1 MHITSNKRKLINDPL
16 HGFITIPDDLIFD
29 ILEHPWFQRLRRIQ
43 QLGMTSL
50 VYPGAQHTRF
60 HHALGAMHLM
70 QQAIEVL
77 RGKGIPI
84 STEESRAALIA
95 ILLHD
100 IGHGPFSHALEHCI
114 ISDIHHESISLAM
127 LRALNRE
134 FNNKLG
140 LAIEIFTNQY
150 DKGFLHQLISGQLDM
165 DRLDYLMR
173 DSFYSGVSEGVVNTD
188 RLLKMLTVVNGNLAI
203 ESKGIYSVEKF
214 IVARRLMYWQVYFH
228 KTVLASESL
237 LISTLRRAKELSK
250 REKLFASPAFEF
262 FLSNNITKAAFED
275 DPKIL
280 ARFAKL
286 DDYDIL
292 SAIKVWCD
300 HEDPV
305 LSFLSNSLI
314 NRNLFRLEFSETAFD
329 AVKLQSLHNTVMAKM
344 NMDEQESSYLI
355 MSGILTNNAYNPGE
369 DKILI
374 AEKDGRV
381 NDFSELSNMLNI
393 SVYNSAVQK
402 YYLCYPKEVRFIG
415 K

>member
-1 MHITSNKRKLINDPL
+1 MHTTSNKRKLINDPL

-29 ILEHPWFQRLRRIQ
+29 LIEHPWFQRLRRIQ

-84 STEESRAALIA
+84 SHEESRATLIA

-100 IGHGPFSHALEHCI
+100 IGHGPYSHALESCI
-114 ISDIHHESISLAM
+114 INNIHHESISLAM
-127 LRALNRE
+127 LNALNKQ
-134 FNNKLG
+134 FGNKLSM
-140 LAIEIFTNQY
+140 AIDIFTNKY
-150 DKGFLHQLISGQLDM
+150 EKGFLHQLISSQLDM

-188 RLLKMLTVVNGNLAI
+188 RILKMLTVVHGNLAV
-203 ESKGIYSVEKF
+203 EAKGIYSIEKF

-237 LISTLRRAKELSK
+237 LINILRRARELSK
-250 REKLFASPAFEF
+250 TKKLFASPAFEY
-262 FLSNNITKAAFED
+262 FLINEISEKELENNPE
-275 DPKIL
+275 IL
-280 ARFAKL
+280 AQFARL

-300 HEDPV
+300 NEDSV
-305 LSFLSNSLI
+305 LSTLSNSLI

-329 AVKLQSLHNTVMAKM
+329 ALKLQSLQKAVMAKM
-344 NMDEQESSYLI
+344 DMNEQESAYMI
-355 MSGILTNNAYNPGE
+355 MSGKLTNNAYNPGE

-374 AEKDGRV
+374 SEKEGAV
-381 NDFSELSNMLNI
+381 KDFSELSNMLNI
-393 SVYNSAVQK
+393 GVYNSVVQK
-402 YYLCYPKEVRFIG
+402 YYLCYPKDV
-415 K
+415 

>member
-1 MHITSNKRKLINDPL
+1 MHTTSNKRKLINDPL
-16 HGFITIPDDLIFD
+16 HGFITIPEDLIFD
-29 ILEHPWFQRLRRIQ
+29 LIEHPWFQRLRRIQ

-84 STEESRAALIA
+84 TQEETRATLIA

-100 IGHGPFSHALEHCI
+100 IGHGPYSHALESCI
-114 ISDIHHESISLAM
+114 INNIHHESISLAM
-127 LRALNRE
+127 LNALNKQ
-134 FNNKLG
+134 FGNKLSM
-140 LAIEIFTNQY
+140 AIDIFTNKY
-150 DKGFLHQLISGQLDM
+150 EKGFLHQLISSQLDM

-188 RLLKMLTVVNGNLAI
+188 RILKMLTVVHGNLAV
-203 ESKGIYSVEKF
+203 EAKGIYSIEKF

-237 LISTLRRAKELSK
+237 LINILRRARELSK
-250 REKLFASPAFEF
+250 TKKLFASPAFEY
-262 FLSNNITKAAFED
+262 FLINEISEKELENNPE
-275 DPKIL
+275 IL
-280 ARFAKL
+280 AQFAKL

-300 HEDPV
+300 NEDHV
-305 LSFLSNSLI
+305 LSTLSNSLI

-329 AVKLQSLHNTVMAKM
+329 ALKLQSLQKSVMAKM
-344 NMDEQESSYLI
+344 NMNEQESAYMI
-355 MSGILTNNAYNPGE
+355 MSGKLTNNAYNPGE
-369 DKILI
+369 DTILI
-374 AEKDGRV
+374 SEKEGAV
-381 NDFSELSNMLNI
+381 KDFSELSNMLNI
-393 SVYNSAVQK
+393 GVYNSVVQK
-402 YYLCYPKEVRFIG
+402 YYLCYPKDM
-415 K
+415 

>member
-1 MHITSNKRKLINDPL
+1 MHTTSNKRKLINDPL
-16 HGFITIPDDLIFD
+16 HGFITIPEDLIFD
-29 ILEHPWFQRLRRIQ
+29 LIEHPWFQRLRRIQ

-84 STEESRAALIA
+84 SNEESRATLIA

-100 IGHGPFSHALEHCI
+100 IGHGPFSHALESCI
-114 ISDIHHESISLAM
+114 INNIHHESISLAM
-127 LRALNRE
+127 LNALNRQ
-134 FNNKLG
+134 FGNKLSM
-140 LAIEIFTNQY
+140 AIEIFTNKY
-150 DKGFLHQLISGQLDM
+150 EKGFLHQLISSQLDM

-188 RLLKMLTVVNGNLAI
+188 RILKMLTVVNGNLAI
-203 ESKGIYSVEKF
+203 EAKGIYSIEKF

-237 LISTLRRAKELSK
+237 LINILRRARELSK
-250 REKLFASPAFEF
+250 TKKIFASPAFEF
-262 FLSNNITKAAFED
+262 FLKNEISEKELEN

-280 ARFAKL
+280 AQFAKL

-300 HEDPV
+300 NEDKV
-305 LSFLSNSLI
+305 LSILSNSLI

-329 AVKLQSLHNTVMAKM
+329 DPLVDSIKNAIMAR
-344 NMDEQESSYLI
+344 MDIKEEDSNYLLMKGVI
-355 MSGILTNNAYNPGE
+355 TNNAYNPQA
-369 DKILI
+369 DRILI
-374 AEKDGRV
+374 AEKDGKV
-381 NDFSELSNMLNI
+381 NDFSELTNMLNI
-393 SVYNSAVQK
+393 GVYSSVVQK
-402 YYLCYPKEVRFIG
+402 FYLCFPKDVSI
-415 K
+415 KV

>member
-1 MHITSNKRKLINDPL
+1 MHTTSNKRKLINDPL

-29 ILEHPWFQRLRRIQ
+29 LIEHPWFQRLRRIQ

-70 QQAIEVL
+70 EQAIEVL

-84 STEESRAALIA
+84 THEESRATLIA

-100 IGHGPFSHALEHCI
+100 IGHGPYSHALESCI
-114 ISDIHHESISLAM
+114 INTIHHESISLSM
-127 LRALNRE
+127 LHVLNKQ
-134 FNNKLG
+134 FGNKLSM
-140 LAIEIFTNQY
+140 AIEIFTNKY
-150 DKGFLHQLISGQLDM
+150 EKGFLHQLISSQLDM

-188 RLLKMLTVVNGNLAI
+188 RILKMLTVVNGNLAV
-203 ESKGIYSVEKF
+203 EAKGIYSIEKF

-237 LISTLRRAKELSK
+237 LINILKRAKELRRS
-250 REKLFASPAFEF
+250 EKLFASPAFDF
-262 FLSNNITKAAFED
+262 FLKSEISIEQFESNPA
-275 DPKIL
+275 IL
-280 ARFAKL
+280 EEFAKL

-292 SAIKVWCD
+292 SAIKVWCG
-300 HEDPV
+300 HEDKV

-314 NRNLFRLEFSETAFD
+314 NRQLFRLDFSETAFNP
-329 AVKLQSLHNTVMAKM
+329 LQYQIIHHKIMAKM
-344 NMDEQESSYLI
+344 HLNENDSKYLI

-374 AEKDGRV
+374 AEKDGSV
-381 NDFSELSNMLNI
+381 KDFSELSSMLNI
-393 SVYNSAVQK
+393 SVYSTAVQK
-402 YYLCYPKEVRFIG
+402 YYLCYPKDV
-415 K
+415 

>member
-1 MHITSNKRKLINDPL
+1 MHPTSNKRKLINDPL
-16 HGFITIPDDLIFD
+16 HGFITIPEDLIFEL
-29 ILEHPWFQRLRRIQ
+29 IEHPWFQRLRRIQ

-70 QQAIEVL
+70 EQAIEVL

-84 STEESRAALIA
+84 THEESRATLIA

-100 IGHGPFSHALEHCI
+100 IGHGPYSHALESCI
-114 ISDIHHESISLAM
+114 INNIHHESISLSM
-127 LRALNRE
+127 LHVLNKQ
-134 FNNKLG
+134 FGNKLSM
-140 LAIEIFTNQY
+140 AIEIFTNNY
-150 DKGFLHQLISGQLDM
+150 EKGFLHQLISSQLDM

-188 RLLKMLTVVNGNLAI
+188 RILKMLTVVNGNLAI
-203 ESKGIYSVEKF
+203 EAKGIYSIEKF

-237 LISTLRRAKELSK
+237 LINILRRARELSK
-250 REKLFASPAFEF
+250 TEKIFASPAFEF
-262 FLSNNITKAAFED
+262 FLTNEISEKELEN

-280 ARFAKL
+280 AQFAKL

-300 HEDPV
+300 NEDKV
-305 LSFLSNSLI
+305 LSILSNSLI

-329 AVKLQSLHNTVMAKM
+329 DQLVDSIKNAIMAR
-344 NMDEQESSYLI
+344 MDIKEEDSNYLLMKGVI
-355 MSGILTNNAYNPGE
+355 TNNAYNPQA
-369 DKILI
+369 DRILI
-374 AEKDGRV
+374 AEKDGKV
-381 NDFSELSNMLNI
+381 NDFSELTNMLNI
-393 SVYNSAVQK
+393 GVYSSVVQK
-402 YYLCYPKEVRFIG
+402 FYLCFPKDVSI
-415 K
+415 KV